1 MLKSALGL
9 IFSLLV
15 IVHAPTAQAKEAST
29 GANKKTIVKKSTA
42 ANKTNVSKTTEK
54 KSATKGANKPTSASK
69 KTSTARKSSAQI
81 SKTSKKASATSSKTV
96 KRGASKQRENV
107 SLNSDENLVK
117 KTITVRGKKK
127 VIYQRIA
134 KPVVPIVPP
143 VMTAGDIAG
152 LSMTRDALA
161 LASNVALVMDQS
173 SSEVLFEKNSNVT
186 LPIASITKL
195 MTGLV
200 VVEAQQ
206 DMNEMLEVTD
216 DDVDRE
222 KNSSSRLRIGSQL
235 SRANMLHIA
244 LMSSENRAASALGRH
259 YPGGI
264 RSFVVAMNAKA
275 KSLGMSG
282 THYVDSTGLSSNNV
296 ATARDLAKLVV
307 AAYHQPILRQ
317 YSTDTKYVV
326 EPGGRALQYANSNRL
341 VANPDWEIGLQ
352 KTGYISEAGRCLVMQ
367 TNING
372 RPIVMIFLDSKGKLS
387 RIADATRIR
396 KWLETMEPQNVSRKQ
411 RVTES

>member
-1 MLKSALGL
+1 MVKYALGVL
-9 IFSLLV
+9 FTLLV
-15 IVHAPTAQAKEAST
+15 IGHAPIAQAKEPST
-29 GANKKTIVKKSTA
+29 SATKKTVVKKLTA
-42 ANKTNVSKTTEK
+42 TKTIANKTTANN
-54 KSATKGANKPTSASK
+54 ATSK
-69 KTSTARKSSAQI
+69 KTASKSSAITRKSSAQTN
-81 SKTSKKASATSSKTV
+81 KTSSNSAKS
-96 KRGASKQRENV
+96 RISKQRENV
-107 SLNSDENLVK
+107 SLNSAEKLLK
-117 KTITVRGKKK
+117 KTVVVRGKQK

-161 LASNVALVMDQS
+161 LASNVALILDQS
-173 SSEVLFEKNSNVT
+173 SSAVLFEKNANVT

-200 VVEAQQ
+200 VVEALQ
-206 DMNEMLEVTD
+206 DMNEMLEVTEE
-216 DDVDRE
+216 DVDRE
-222 KNSSSRLRIGSQL
+222 KNSSSRLRVGSQL

-264 RSFVVAMNAKA
+264 RAFVGAMNAKA
-275 KSLGMSG
+275 KSLGMTG
-282 THYVDSTGLSSNNV
+282 TRYVDSTGLSSNNV
-296 ATARDLAKLVV
+296 ASARDLAKLVM
-307 AAYHQPILRQ
+307 AAHHHPILCQ

-341 VANPDWEIGLQ
+341 VTNPDWEIGLQ

-372 RPIVMIFLDSKGKLS
+372 RPIVMIFLDSKGKFS
-387 RIADATRIR
+387 RLADATRIR
-396 KWLETMEPQNVSRKQ
+396 KWLETMQSQNVARKHPA
-411 RVTES
+411 VES